1 MTRARIPDGD
11 HVLRYARARF
21 VDRRADGFEVVIGAA
36 FVSRPM
42 EGNSPSVNWLEI
54 VSSDVETA
62 IAGVRAVTR
71 LRYGRTDRLARLN
84 AGRVRREVATFG
96 PPRWPVDV
104 VHDPLE
110 PEGDWPA
117 DPSHALLTN
126 VPSESDLD
134 RDLVGDLVARGVVCL
149 HPARP

>member
-1 MTRARIPDGD
+1 M
-11 HVLRYARARF
+11 
-21 VDRRADGFEVVIGAA
+21 IGAA
-36 FVSRPM
+36 FISRPM
-42 EGNSPSVNWLEI
+42 EDNSPSVNWLE
-54 VSSDVETA
+54 VLSADVETA

-71 LRYGRTDRLARLN
+71 LRYGGRDRLARLN
-84 AGRVRREVATFG
+84 AGRVRREVAAFG
-96 PPRWPVDV
+96 PPGWPVDV

-126 VPSESDLD
+126 VPAESDLD
-134 RDLVGDLVARGVVCL
+134 KDLVGDLIARCVVSL